1 MKHMTLRK
9 TAAALTAA
17 GLISGLF
24 MMSSCSSGKDS
35 AAGESTPSTTLSPEA
50 KEDYRSYTGDHS
62 YDAPLAALV
71 YEQVEGEEKGIKGIQ
86 YREVTDIGGL
96 LSMKDTAVCLY
107 FCSSYNADLSGITAG
122 VEDLAQTLWG
132 KVIFVS
138 VDTMKDDSLS
148 SAYGINA
155 VPDLVLIRNGVIEAQ
170 FDSVSRG
177 TWSIDDVVKW
187 ITESGYEPDMSLLE

>member
-1 MKHMTLRK
+1 
-9 TAAALTAA
+9 
-17 GLISGLF
+17 
-24 MMSSCSSGKDS
+24 
-35 AAGESTPSTTLSPEA
+35 
-50 KEDYRSYTGDHS
+50 
-62 YDAPLAALV
+62 
-71 YEQVEGEEKGIKGIQ
+71 
-86 YREVTDIGGL
+86 
-96 LSMKDTAVCLY
+96 MKDTAVCLY

-187 ITESGYEPDMSLLE
+187 ITESGYEPDMSSRMIGGKMYGI